1 MPSTT
6 DTDGVSLSLS
16 VMEVVEN
23 FGLEAKIV
31 GITSDSGDNLWVCKE
46 ALESKYTNDSVSPPT
61 NPLFTM
67 ECLAH
72 ILAGDCKAGVQSSK
86 SDDGE
91 VDMELTRRNMHKCIT
106 WKNNTQKGGVG
117 SPGCTY
123 SLQYQ

>member
-6 DTDGVSLSLS
+6 DTDGVSLYLS

-23 FGLEAKIV
+23 FGLEENIV
-31 GITSDSGDNLWVCKE
+31 GITSDDCGNIRVCRE
-46 ALESKYTNDSVSPPT
+46 ALESKSTNNYVPPPP

-72 ILAGDCKAGVQSSK
+72 ILAGYCKEGVQSSK

-91 VDMELTRRNMHKCIT
+91 FDTELTRQNMQKCIT
-106 WKNNTQKGGVG
+106 WTKKSQKGARDLRDAQIYFGIK
-117 SPGCTY
+117 
-123 SLQYQ
+123 